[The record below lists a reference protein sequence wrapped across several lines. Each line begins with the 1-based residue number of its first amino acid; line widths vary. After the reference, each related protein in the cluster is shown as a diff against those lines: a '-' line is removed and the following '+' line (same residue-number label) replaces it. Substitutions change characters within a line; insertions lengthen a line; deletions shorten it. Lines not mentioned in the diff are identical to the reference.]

1 MMTGQVQSE
10 GKGITE
16 ALPTFL
22 TGRGDF
28 AGRANTGE
36 PCA

>member
-1 MMTGQVQSE
+1 MMTGQVQSK
-10 GKGITE
+10 GKGVME

-28 AGRANTGE
+28 AGSAHSGE
-36 PCA
+36 P